1 MDSYIR
7 VHPLRYCS
15 KGYTRYLDVYLWGD
29 TTKPQQKGGD
39 IMSVQN
45 TDFICGICGQPDIVA
60 SKVILEA
67 NYGSANDGER
77 VTLDVCGNC
86 IDKLFAVIASKEL

>member
-1 MDSYIR
+1 M
-7 VHPLRYCS
+7 CA
-15 KGYTRYLDVYLWGD
+15 
-29 TTKPQQKGGD
+29 
-39 IMSVQN
+39 QN

-60 SKVILEA
+60 SKMIVEA

-86 IDKLFAVIASKEL
+86 IDKLFEAIQKKE